1 LKFSSPDEALTI
13 PAIMDAE
20 AGLQVALILI
30 LKRQT
35 KPAQVFTLFRGLPLP
50 ERHLDLVA
58 PVAYVASGSVA

>member
-1 LKFSSPDEALTI
+1 
-13 PAIMDAE
+13 MDAE

-50 ERHLDLVA
+50 EGHLDLVA